1 MKTWKIDIWN
11 KIRYEKWNNICPCP
25 WIGEKNKAKSSFR
38 TWKTCPLT
46 PCPLFGA
53 LIVRVGLALCRRKWI
68 CSLLG
73 CVRQLESRLIKDST
87 VVLLAITVSAKKIK
101 FLHRNRNGATNIEN
115 HFNILVCF
123 MSLTTSANFRRLQ
136 IGFLELYGRRIKILN
151 WFLTYR
157 GW

>member
-1 MKTWKIDIWN
+1 MKSEIFVLVRESERKIKQW
-11 KIRYEKWNNICPCP
+11 
-25 WIGEKNKAKSSFR
+25 SFR
-38 TWKTCPLT
+38 AWKTCPLT
-46 PCPLFGA
+46 PYPLFGA
-53 LIVRVGLALCRRKWI
+53 LIVRVGLAFCRRKWI

-73 CVRQLESRLIKDST
+73 SVRQLESRLIKDST

>member
-11 KIRYEKWNNICPCP
+11 KIRYEKWNICPCP
-25 WIGEKNKAKSSFR
+25 WIGEKNKAKSSFWA
-38 TWKTCPLT
+38 WKTCPLT

-53 LIVRVGLALCRRKWI
+53 LFVRVGLAFCRRKWI

-73 CVRQLESRLIKDST
+73 FARQLESWLNKDST
-87 VVLLAITVSAKKIK
+87 VVLFAITVSDEKNIK
-101 FLHRNRNGATNIEN
+101 FLHRNTNGATNIEN